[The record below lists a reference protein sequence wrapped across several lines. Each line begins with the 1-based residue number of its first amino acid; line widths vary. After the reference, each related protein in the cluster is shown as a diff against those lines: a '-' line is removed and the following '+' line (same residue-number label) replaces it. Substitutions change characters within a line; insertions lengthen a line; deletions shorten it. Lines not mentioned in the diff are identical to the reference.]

1 MRGPIT
7 RAFLLGAG
15 LGTRLQP
22 LTSVLPKPLIPLFHR
37 PLIYHSLDHCR
48 AAGIR
53 DFAINTHHL
62 PKKWAAPFGALDQ
75 VGNFEGS
82 YVDSQV
88 TFFHEPNL
96 LETGGGIKNI
106 ESWVS
111 GEPILVYNGDILA
124 TIDLPRLI
132 ATHREGNQLATLA
145 LRSEGPALHMAIEG
159 DRIVDIHKLLDTAS
173 GTHQFTGI
181 YCIEPEIL
189 DRIPA
194 NEKVSIIPTFLEL
207 AKEGLLAASFHDEGL
222 WLDLGTREAY
232 LQAHRVPEIGPAL
245 HPTATIDPT
254 ASVVDSTIGPFAEVG
269 PHCRLTNC
277 VVWPHARIE
286 PGAQLTNCVVYSS
299 TSVTGSSRDA
309 DL

>member
-15 LGTRLQP
+15 LGTRLRP
-22 LTSVLPKPLIPLFHR
+22 LTSALPKPLIPLFHR
-37 PLIYHSLDHCR
+37 PLISHALDHCQ

-62 PKKWAAPFGALDQ
+62 PEKWAEPFGITNNN
-75 VGNFEGS
+75 GNAVGS
-82 YVDSQV
+82 YRDSRV
-88 TFFHEPNL
+88 SFFHESNL
-96 LETGGGIKNI
+96 LETGGGIKNV
-106 ESWVS
+106 ESWIS
-111 GEPILVYNGDILA
+111 GEPSLIYNGDILS
-124 TIDLPRLI
+124 TLDLSRLI

-145 LRSEGPALHMAIEG
+145 LRSHGPALHIAVEG
-159 DRIVDIHKLLDTAS
+159 DRIVDIHQLLKTAP

-189 DRIPA
+189 ERIPA
-194 NEKVSIIPTFLEL
+194 HEKVSIIPTFLEL
-207 AKEGLLAASFHDEGL
+207 AKEGLLGSSFHDEGH
-222 WLDLGTREAY
+222 WLDLGTRRAY
-232 LQAHRVPEIGPAL
+232 LDAHRVPEFGPAL
-245 HPTATIDPT
+245 HPTASIDPT
-254 ASVVDSTIGPFAEVG
+254 ASIVDSTVGPFAEVG

-277 VVWPHARIE
+277 VLWPHARIE

-299 TSVTGSSRDA
+299 TCVTGSSRDS